1 MQRLAELSTRVPW
14 QLSGVAGWL
23 GLAGAATVAETCSRD
38 GPATAAEP
46 ENPGAAL
53 TRLGPSEV
61 LTLRSRGW
69 LVLDDALDAT
79 TLAHARLDV
88 KRLLLSGDFE
98 PSEQHGDVRSDHLCW
113 VSESGGHAPP
123 LGLRTAL
130 RGLRGIA
137 LQLQNGGPPEEGGPP
152 DGRWTGFG
160 DEPRVVEMGVSRGA
174 QLACY
179 PAAASPLSDTVARA
193 TGGARYV
200 PHRDGVAVGSGG
212 VAFALVEPGF
222 CMREVTAIL
231 YLSEPANWA
240 GEGGGGCEGGMEG
253 GPGREGGRDQPRV
266 VEGGAEASRGGA
278 LLLHLGADSADLT
291 GETASSVVEILPVG
305 GRLVLFDSRT
315 ILHEVRPHSRED
327 VDRVA
332 MTVWIGGAHS
342 VQGLF
347 RHCRTWW
354 LPSFL

>member
-160 DEPRVVEMGVSRGA
+160 DEPRVVEMGA
-174 QLACY
+174 TPPLPC
-179 PAAASPLSDTVARA
+179 SPT
-193 TGGARYV
+193 
-200 PHRDGVAVGSGG
+200 
-212 VAFALVEPGF
+212 
-222 CMREVTAIL
+222 
-231 YLSEPANWA
+231 
-240 GEGGGGCEGGMEG
+240 
-253 GPGREGGRDQPRV
+253 
-266 VEGGAEASRGGA
+266 
-278 LLLHLGADSADLT
+278 SADLPEAT
-291 GETASSVVEILPVG
+291 
-305 GRLVLFDSRT
+305 RL
-315 ILHEVRPHSRED
+315 
-327 VDRVA
+327 
-332 MTVWIGGAHS
+332 
-342 VQGLF
+342 
-347 RHCRTWW
+347 
-354 LPSFL
+354 

>member
-23 GLAGAATVAETCSRD
+23 GLAGAATVAEICSRD

-46 ENPGAAL
+46 ENPGSAL

-98 PSEQHGDVRSDHLCW
+98 PSEQHGDVRSDHLYW

-137 LQLQNGGPPEEGGPP
+137 LQLQNGG
-152 DGRWTGFG
+152 RWTGFG
-160 DEPRVVEMGVSRGA
+160 DELRVVEMGA
-174 QLACY
+174 TPPLLC
-179 PAAASPLSDTVARA
+179 SPTSV
-193 TGGARYV
+193 
-200 PHRDGVAVGSGG
+200 
-212 VAFALVEPGF
+212 
-222 CMREVTAIL
+222 
-231 YLSEPANWA
+231 
-240 GEGGGGCEGGMEG
+240 
-253 GPGREGGRDQPRV
+253 
-266 VEGGAEASRGGA
+266 
-278 LLLHLGADSADLT
+278 ADLPEAT
-291 GETASSVVEILPVG
+291 
-305 GRLVLFDSRT
+305 RL
-315 ILHEVRPHSRED
+315 
-327 VDRVA
+327 
-332 MTVWIGGAHS
+332 
-342 VQGLF
+342 
-347 RHCRTWW
+347 
-354 LPSFL
+354 

>member
-160 DEPRVVEMGVSRGA
+160 DEPRVVEMGA
-174 QLACY
+174 TPPLPC
-179 PAAASPLSDTVARA
+179 SPTSADLPEA
-193 TGGARYV
+193 TRLYV

-291 GETASSVVEILPVG
+291 GETASSVVEILPV
-305 GRLVLFDSRT
+305 
-315 ILHEVRPHSRED
+315 RPHSRED